1 MISPAGVQSGHSILS
16 VAAGLALVVLG
27 GWSALALW
35 FQGPRSTGARSLLVA
50 LWLGFALVTLGA
62 IVRGHLLAA
71 SITFAAV
78 FALLLW
84 WWHRLEPSN
93 ERLWADD
100 VARVGSGEVHGDTVT
115 LRNVRNFDWRT
126 LSDYA
131 PRWETRSYDLAKLE
145 SLDLITSYW
154 GRRAIAH
161 VLVSFGFSGGEQL
174 VFSVEIRRQRQ
185 QKFSEL
191 GGFFKRFELSVV
203 AADERDVIRVRTNI
217 RGEDVYL
224 YRLRLARED
233 MRSLLIAYLEQMNNL
248 VRTPRFYNTITVNCT
263 TLIYQMMQRIVGRL
277 PYDYRLLF
285 SGYLPEYVYKVGGLD
300 RRYTFAQLR
309 QFGHVT
315 GRARLADRSAQF
327 SREIRQSIPALE
339 SASATGR

>member
-1 MISPAGVQSGHSILS
+1 MISAAGVHSGHSSLS
-16 VAAGLALVVLG
+16 VAAGLALVLLG
-27 GWSALALW
+27 GWSAVALW
-35 FQGPRSTGARSLLVA
+35 FQGPRSTGARSLLVT
-50 LWLGFALVTLGA
+50 LWVGFALAALGA

-71 SITFAAV
+71 SITFAVA

-100 VARVGSGEVHGDTVT
+100 VACVGTGEVRGDAVT
-115 LRNVRNFDWRT
+115 LRNVRNFDWRA
-126 LSDYA
+126 LSDYT

-217 RGEDVYL
+217 RSEDDYL
-224 YRLRLARED
+224 YRIRLARED
-233 MRSLLIAYLEQMNNL
+233 MRSLLIAYVEQMNNL
-248 VRTPRFYNTITVNCT
+248 MRTPRFYNTITVNCT
-263 TLIYQMMQRIVGRL
+263 TLVYQMMQRIVGRL

-300 RRYTFAQLR
+300 RRYTFAELR
-309 QFGHVT
+309 QFGRIT
-315 GRARLADRSAQF
+315 ARARLADRSAQF
-327 SREIRQSIPALE
+327 SQEIRRGIPALE
-339 SASATGR
+339 SSSATER